1 MATNGDFRI
10 DFHYINQT
18 GENVQQ
24 ELIVCPELFAPQT
37 SRHKD
42 KTRTDFLST
51 HFSVVEPKQLVTPMT
66 FQGVKKKTLTQ
77 LTIQMFYISF
87 KNK

>member
-18 GENVQQ
+18 GENIQQ
-24 ELIVCPELFAPQT
+24 ELIVFPELFAPQT